1 MATYSL
7 YLIRADLW
15 QSGVSAEPDQASSV
29 LRQLIG
35 EAVALRRRIAKGAN
49 VEAER
54 LRYSICLGELE
65 SRLAKMGTRAEF
77 GERPILEA
85 MLQRRE
91 IPVVPLAPR
100 YFDLMTRAHLEHLHK
115 AMSFLATDLTVPTG
129 HKPAVPTIGS
139 SVFPPDG
146 LAAHITEVEALLN
159 IESVKAEGELAVVAA
174 DRIRLLG
181 MIRDL
186 GAGAIEVVEEL
197 DNHAIAPPIARP
209 ETTLPL
215 STPNE
220 NLNPDRVPTT
230 AKGRRRMMERLY
242 AEIEEAL
249 PTGGKVNMSNQ
260 PHEVSTEVLGQF
272 VRAGAGQ
279 VPGRV
284 RVVYADGSEAK
295 PFPLRILPMNSAPA
309 LPNPVEI
316 SVALMSMRH
325 LELDPVV
332 DWAWYR
338 NKEVSQTRPLAES
351 DDFCF
356 QYSLRQLAELRAAY
370 SGHALLLNM
379 YHTGF
384 EPAAIGFY
392 RAVAATLMRQ
402 RGRLRVVPHY
412 FREGTRFAASETIW
426 E

>member
-1 MATYSL
+1 MSTYSL

-15 QSGVSAEPDQASSV
+15 QSDMSTETDPASFV
-29 LRQLIG
+29 LQQLIG
-35 EAVALRRRIAKGAN
+35 EAVALRRRIEKGAN
-49 VEAER
+49 LEAER

-65 SRLAKMGTRAEF
+65 SRLSKMGTRTES

-85 MLQRRE
+85 MLQRHE
-91 IPVVPLAPR
+91 IPVVPLTPR
-100 YFDLMTRAHLEHLHK
+100 YFDLMTRAYLEHLQK
-115 AMSFLATDLTVPTG
+115 QASFLATDVIAPTG
-129 HKPAVPTIGS
+129 HKPPVPTIGS

-146 LAAHITEVEALLN
+146 LSAHIAEVEALLN
-159 IESVKAEGELAVVAA
+159 IESVKAEGELAAVAE

-186 GAGAIEVVEEL
+186 GAGVVEVVEEL
-197 DNHAIAPPIARP
+197 DNHLIAPPIPRP
-209 ETTLPL
+209 ETILPV
-215 STPNE
+215 STPSG

-230 AKGRRRMMERLY
+230 AKGRRRMMERLE

-279 VPGRV
+279 TPGRV
-284 RVVYADGSEAK
+284 RVIYADGSEAK
-295 PFPLRILPMNSAPA
+295 PFPLRILPMNSAPTPA
-309 LPNPVEI
+309 NPVEI

-332 DWAWYR
+332 DWAWFR
-338 NKEVSQTRPLAES
+338 NKEVSQTRPLAET
-351 DDFCF
+351 DEFCF
-356 QYSLRQLAELRAAY
+356 QYSLKQLAELQAAY
-370 SGHALLLNM
+370 DGRALSLKM

-384 EPAAIGFY
+384 EPSAIGFY
-392 RAVAATLMRQ
+392 RAVAATLTRQ
-402 RGRLRVVPHY
+402 RGWLRVVPHY
-412 FREGTRFAASETIW
+412 FRGGTRFAASETIW

>member
-15 QSGVSAEPDQASSV
+15 QSGVSTEHDPASTV

-35 EAVALRRRIAKGAN
+35 EAVALRRRIEKGAN
-49 VEAER
+49 LEAER

-65 SRLAKMGTRAEF
+65 SRLSKMGTRAES
-77 GERPILEA
+77 GERPMLEA
-85 MLQRRE
+85 MLQRHE

-100 YFDLMTRAHLEHLHK
+100 YFDLMTRAHLEHLQK
-115 AMSFLATDLTVPTG
+115 EMSFLTTVVTVPTG
-129 HKPAVPTIGS
+129 HRPPVTTIGS
-139 SVFPPDG
+139 SIFPPDG
-146 LAAHITEVEALLN
+146 LSAHIAEVETLLN
-159 IESVKAEGELAVVAA
+159 IESVKAEGELATVAEN
-174 DRIRLLG
+174 RIQLLG

-209 ETTLPL
+209 ETTIPV
-215 STPNE
+215 STPNG

-230 AKGRRRMMERLY
+230 AKGRRRMMERLE

-249 PTGGKVNMSNQ
+249 PTCGKVNMSNQ

-272 VRAGAGQ
+272 VRASAGQ

-284 RVVYADGSEAK
+284 RVIYADGSEAK
-295 PFPLRILPMNSAPA
+295 PFPLRILLMNSVSAPA
-309 LPNPVEI
+309 NPVEV

-325 LELDPVV
+325 LELDPMV

-338 NKEVSQTRPLAES
+338 NKEVSQTSPLAES
-351 DDFCF
+351 DEFCF
-356 QYSLRQLAELRAAY
+356 QYSLKQLTELHVAYAGRA
-370 SGHALLLNM
+370 LVLNM

-384 EPAAIGFY
+384 EPAAIAFY
-392 RAVAATLMRQ
+392 RAVAMTLMRQ

-412 FREGTRFAASETIW
+412 FRGGTRFAASETIW

>member
-15 QSGVSAEPDQASSV
+15 QSGVSAEPDPASSV

-35 EAVALRRRIAKGAN
+35 EAVALRRRIEKGAN
-49 VEAER
+49 LEAER

-65 SRLAKMGTRAEF
+65 GRLSKMGTRAES
-77 GERPILEA
+77 GERSILEA
-85 MLQRRE
+85 MLQRGE
-91 IPVVPLAPR
+91 IPVIPLAPR
-100 YFDLMTRAHLEHLHK
+100 YFDLMTRAHLEHLQK
-115 AMSFLATDLTVPTG
+115 EMSFLATDVTVPAG
-129 HKPAVPTIGS
+129 DKPPVLTIGS
-139 SVFPPDG
+139 SIFPPHG
-146 LAAHITEVEALLN
+146 LSTHIAEVEALLK
-159 IESVKAEGELAVVAA
+159 IESVKAEGELVVVAE

-186 GAGAIEVVEEL
+186 GVGAIEVVEEL
-197 DNHAIAPPIARP
+197 DNHDIAPPIARP
-209 ETTLPL
+209 ETSLPV
-215 STPNE
+215 SMPNG
-220 NLNPDRVPTT
+220 NLNPDRVLTS
-230 AKGRRRMMERLY
+230 AKGRRRMMERLE

-249 PTGGKVNMSNQ
+249 PTSGKVNMSNQ
-260 PHEVSTEVLGQF
+260 PHEVSTEILGQF

-279 VPGRV
+279 MPGRV
-284 RVVYADGSEAK
+284 RVIYADGSEAK

-309 LPNPVEI
+309 LANPVEI

-325 LELDPVV
+325 LELDPMV

-351 DDFCF
+351 DEFCF
-356 QYSLRQLAELRAAY
+356 QYSLKQLTELHVAYAGRA
-370 SGHALLLNM
+370 LVLNM

-384 EPAAIGFY
+384 EPAAIAFY
-392 RAVAATLMRQ
+392 RAVAMTLMRQ

-412 FREGTRFAASETIW
+412 FRGGTRFAASETIW

>member
-15 QSGVSAEPDQASSV
+15 QSGVSTEPDPASSV

-35 EAVALRRRIAKGAN
+35 EAVALRRRIEKGAN
-49 VEAER
+49 LEAER

-65 SRLAKMGTRAEF
+65 SRLSKMGTRAES

-85 MLQRRE
+85 MLQRHE

-100 YFDLMTRAHLEHLHK
+100 YFDLMTRAHLEHLQK
-115 AMSFLATDLTVPTG
+115 EMSFLATDVTVPTG
-129 HKPAVPTIGS
+129 HRPPVTTIGS
-139 SVFPPDG
+139 SIFPPDG
-146 LAAHITEVEALLN
+146 LSTHITEVEALLN
-159 IESVKAEGELAVVAA
+159 IESVKAEGELVAVAE

-186 GAGAIEVVEEL
+186 GVGAIEVVEEL

-209 ETTLPL
+209 ETTLPV
-215 STPNE
+215 STPNG

-230 AKGRRRMMERLY
+230 AKGRRRMMERLED
-242 AEIEEAL
+242 EIEEAL
-249 PTGGKVNMSNQ
+249 PTSGKVNMSNQ

-272 VRAGAGQ
+272 VRASAGQ

-284 RVVYADGSEAK
+284 RVTYADGSEAK
-295 PFPLRILPMNSAPA
+295 PFPLRILPMNSVPAPA
-309 LPNPVEI
+309 NPVEI

-325 LELDPVV
+325 LELDPMV

-351 DDFCF
+351 DEFCF
-356 QYSLRQLAELRAAY
+356 QYSLKQLTELHVAYAGRA
-370 SGHALLLNM
+370 LVLNM

-384 EPAAIGFY
+384 EPAAIAFY
-392 RAVAATLMRQ
+392 RAVAITLMRQ

-412 FREGTRFAASETIW
+412 FRGGTHFAASEIFW

>member
-15 QSGVSAEPDQASSV
+15 QSDLSTKPEPAFVV
-29 LRQLIG
+29 LRQLIS
-35 EAVALRRRIAKGAN
+35 EAVALRWRIEKGSN
-49 VEAER
+49 LEAER

-65 SRLAKMGTRAEF
+65 SRLVEMGTRAES
-77 GERPILEA
+77 GERAILDA
-85 MLQRRE
+85 MLRRDE
-91 IPVVPLAPR
+91 LPVVSLAPR
-100 YFDLMTRAHLEHLHK
+100 YLDLMTRAHLEHLQK
-115 AMSFLATDLTVPTG
+115 EMSCLATDVPVPFG
-129 HKPAVPTIGS
+129 QKLPVPTIGS
-139 SVFPPDG
+139 SVFPPDA
-146 LAAHITEVEALLN
+146 LAAHIAEVNALLN
-159 IESVKAEGELAVVAA
+159 IESVKAEAELALVAT

-181 MIRDL
+181 VIRDL
-186 GAGAIEVVEEL
+186 GAGAVEVVEEL
-197 DNHAIAPPIARP
+197 DNHGIAPPIARR
-209 ETTLPL
+209 ETTLPAPP
-215 STPNE
+215 PNE
-220 NLNPDRVPTT
+220 DQNPDRVPTT
-230 AKGRRRMMERLY
+230 AKGRRRMMERLA
-242 AEIEEAL
+242 AEIQEAL
-249 PTGGKVNMSNQ
+249 PTGSKVNMSNQ

-284 RVVYADGSEAK
+284 RIIYADGSEAR
-295 PFPLRILPMNSAPA
+295 PFPLRILPMNVPLA
-309 LPNPVEI
+309 LPNPVKL

-325 LELDPVV
+325 LELDSVV

-338 NKEVSQTRPLAES
+338 NREVSQTRPLAES

-356 QYSLRQLAELRAAY
+356 QYSLRQLAELQSAY

-379 YHTGF
+379 FHTGF

-402 RGRLRVVPHY
+402 RGWLRVIPHY
-412 FREGTRFAASETIW
+412 FRGGTRFAASETIW